1 MTRNQKEP
9 ENDEASSDLPGV
21 ALVLPQRRLARIAQ
35 ASGAKAPQ

>member
-1 MTRNQKEP
+1 VTKNQKEP
-9 ENDEASSDLPGV
+9 RNDEAGSDLPGV